1 MKVGVMKLVLA
12 LCLLGCTAS
21 VFSQDTSLPAPSS
34 QDTQADT
41 APSPITDLGDEYENS
56 IKLLQNRFRIDYNVK
71 EVSMIF
77 FREYGSAPV
86 VLVRPDGSKLFQG
99 RVDEANVKWFD
110 ADTFDMI
117 TIENPMPGP
126 WQAVGQVNPA
136 SRVMVISDIKL
147 HATPLP
153 SILFSGEILKSTAY
167 LTNGGEK
174 IDNKQFRDVVELSIE
189 FESAN
194 DPNYDN
200 FGANEAEIAKFEDN
214 GRGMDERP
222 MDGVFTGQFNL
233 KVAAGKW
240 QPVYRVDTPMFT
252 REQIGTPIILHTNP
266 VYVDVELDATDGTG
280 DGYHT
285 LSVDVDREL
294 VNIESLLID
303 GKIRFP
309 NADIQNFSLTEGGD
323 GVREHLIVAY
333 EEGVYRVKLTAYGT
347 TSDGRDF
354 ILDVPEYSFL
364 AEAPA
369 PEVIDPLIDGED
381 PIVDGSE
388 DPLAMGN
395 GSTSA
400 NPENTQSMV
409 EDDEMDSGTLT
420 LLIVGVNGTIILIGV
435 IAAVI
440 IIILKRRKASG
451 SASTKSATK
460 KENKKA
466 NKKMVSES
474 DLSLDNEPK
483 GFKKL
488 LAKFKKSKP
497 VE

>member
-12 LCLLGCTAS
+12 LCLLGCTS
-21 VFSQDTSLPAPSS
+21 TVFSQDTSLPAPSS

-99 RVDEANVKWFD
+99 RVDETNVKWFD

-147 HATPLP
+147 HATSLP

-189 FESAN
+189 FVSAN

-200 FGANEAEIAKFEDN
+200 FGANDAEIAKFEDN

-252 REQIGTPIILHTNP
+252 REQIGAPIILYNNP

-285 LSVDVDREL
+285 LLIDVNREL

-303 GKIRFP
+303 GKIKFP

-323 GVREHLIVAY
+323 SVREHLIVAY

-347 TSDGRDF
+347 TSEGRDF
-354 ILDVPEYSFL
+354 ILDVPEYTFV
-364 AEAPA
+364 AEAPE

-388 DPLAMGN
+388 DPLAMGDN
-395 GSTSA
+395 STSL
-400 NPENTQSMV
+400 NQENTQSMA

-420 LLIVGVNGTIILIGV
+420 LIILAVNGTIILIGV

-440 IIILKRRKASG
+440 IILKRRKASG
-451 SASTKSATK
+451 PASAKAATT

-466 NKKMVSES
+466 KKKVVSES

-497 VE
+497 AE